1 MADEKNSKSE
11 EEKKGFF
18 ENKIVRN
25 VAIGVGVGAAVGVAA
40 PVAVAAGLAVTG
52 FGAGGV
58 VAGSVAAGIQ
68 SSIGSVAAG
77 SLFASKVLS
86 LLLEACFDLI
96 SSPKPLVKTQI
107 MGGKITKNLG
117 FESPLRRVLSFFFSF
132 SNSP

>member
-1 MADEKNSKSE
+1 MADEKNSNSG
-11 EEKKGFF
+11 EEKKKGYF
-18 ENKIVRN
+18 ENETVRK

-77 SLFASKVLS
+77 SLFASKPFIDSIQNLVLS
-86 LLLEACFDLI
+86 QYMYF
-96 SSPKPLVKTQI
+96 
-107 MGGKITKNLG
+107 KIV
-117 FESPLRRVLSFFFSF
+117 S
-132 SNSP
+132 